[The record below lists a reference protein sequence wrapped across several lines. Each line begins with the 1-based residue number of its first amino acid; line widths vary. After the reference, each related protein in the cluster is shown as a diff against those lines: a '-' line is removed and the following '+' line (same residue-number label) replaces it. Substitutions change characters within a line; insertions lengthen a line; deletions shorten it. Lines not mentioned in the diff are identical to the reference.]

1 MKALKSYVLAVS
13 MLFFG
18 GICTAHGE
26 GIVGELDATFGDEGK
41 VVTSFGEFG
50 DQAYAVAMQPD
61 GKILAAGSASNGD
74 DLDLAIARYNK
85 DGSLDTSFNTEGKV
99 RISLGD
105 GDEEIT
111 AIAVQDDGYIVVAG
125 YTVVDGSKN
134 FVLVRFT
141 PDGELD
147 NSFGEGGAVVTAFGN
162 QGDEITAMTI
172 DDEGRIVVC
181 GYVTGTA
188 GTIVAVGRY
197 LISGAPDI
205 TFGDQGVVL
214 MDIGDDALARSIDI
228 DADGRIV
235 LAGSSYYPKRT
246 ELMLLRFL
254 ASGEFDTGFGQQ
266 GIGVPAD
273 REASSEGYGVR
284 FMEDGRI
291 MVAGTV
297 GEKGDRDAALYRFT
311 ESGQPDASFGDN
323 GVLITSAGDEDDM
336 ALAIDVLD
344 NVVGLSGYSTFNTK
358 RDFLFVSVEQTTN
371 DGANVAL
378 NADASGFRSTEKVYG
393 SVLDVNGRQVEPTG
407 DTAEETE
414 TSVFSTTQFGY
425 TDDLSYAVVLQPD
438 GKAVSVGYSVQDDV
452 SRFAVARYIT
462 PVANAAGGGVD
473 AGVNWILT
481 KEPTNVNRTGAFTGG
496 TIMDSGLSITQR
508 GVVYSIAPDPVYKEG
523 TDGDNTDDSGGG
535 GDSGDTAPPSISNG
549 LPSGELASGTTDTTM
564 SVNTNENAT
573 CKYSTE
579 ANTLYD
585 SMANTF
591 FSTGARA
598 HSQPI
603 VSLENGKAYTYY
615 VRCRDAA
622 LNKNTTDY
630 PISFS
635 VRIGPNISKGLPTGE
650 LDAGTTSEIM
660 SVTTD
665 VNATCKYSETPNK
678 AYDSMTTTF
687 STTGATDHSVT
698 VGPLVD
704 GEPYTYYVRCKDDTT
719 GDINSSDYPISFSV
733 AATGAR
739 LTSPAVSSLN
749 TSSPLVASS
758 LADESPDAGLVIF
771 NGSPYGEIAAGSS
784 MTYIGAYTS
793 DKSACRFSAL
803 SGQDFDYMPETMATA
818 DNLSHIAK
826 VSGLQDDHD
835 YAYYVRCR
843 DLAGKMDTSD
853 YEIAFRVASVE
864 DYDTPSY
871 QRLTRIL
878 GSFFVATAHAQ
889 TDTSIQDTTDDTA
902 NAAPTSVFDLSAP
915 TYSTEGH
922 TKDGAGN
929 GSYSSILENLKPG
942 TFYYV
947 RAYALDS
954 NGKVYY
960 GNQVGIKTADSCFI
974 ATAAYGTLLH
984 PYVKVLR
991 SFRDQ
996 YMVTNLIGSN
1006 LVNLYYHY
1014 SPPVADYIAVR
1025 PFVRGVVRVALL
1037 PVVGMGW
1044 LVLQIGF
1051 TGLALMVIV
1060 LIMPSI
1066 LVYRSYRRLD
1076 IYGRE

>member
-1 MKALKSYVLAVS
+1 MIIEIGFFSVRPSAISEGKGMKAFKSYVLAVS

-26 GIVGELDATFGDEGK
+26 DIGELDTTFGDEGK

-99 RISLGD
+99 RTSLGD

-147 NSFGEGGAVVTAFGN
+147 NSFGEGGAVVTAIGN
-162 QGDEITAMTI
+162 QNDEITAMTL

-214 MDIGDDALARSIDI
+214 MDIGDDTLARSIDI

-254 ASGEFDTGFGQQ
+254 DSGEFDTGFGQQ

-273 REASSEGYGVR
+273 RETSSEGYGVR
-284 FMEDGRI
+284 LMEDGRI

-297 GEKGDRDAALYRFT
+297 GDTGDRDAALYRFT

-323 GVLITSAGDEDDM
+323 GVLVTSAGDEDDM

-378 NADASGFRSTEKVYG
+378 NTDPGGFRSTEKVYG
-393 SVLDVNGRQVEPTG
+393 SVFDVQGRQVEPAG
-407 DTAEETE
+407 DTAGETE
-414 TSVFSTTQFGY
+414 KSVFSTTQFGY

-438 GKAVSVGYSVQDDV
+438 GKAVSVGFSVQDDV

-462 PVANAAGGGVD
+462 PVANAAGGGGVS
-473 AGVNWILT
+473 AGVSWILT

-496 TIMDSGLSITQR
+496 TITASGLTISQR
-508 GVVYSIAPDPVYKEG
+508 GVVYSIAPDPVYKEATDVTPDPDPDPDPNPNPGVPISATGDLDGRILITAVAGAAGNNITVKIIAGDAGSSVVVTRSGNLVLTVTIDDGVSTESHIATALEEQPEIFSAATNTPTNVWTVDVG
-523 TDGDNTDDSGGG
+523 TDTVTLTGGADATSSTSTTNRSAGTVAKNDSSAG
-535 GDSGDTAPPSISNG
+535 STVINSAQTATV
-549 LPSGELASGTTDTTM
+549 E
-564 SVNTNENAT
+564 
-573 CKYSTE
+573 
-579 ANTLYD
+579 
-585 SMANTF
+585 
-591 FSTGARA
+591 R
-598 HSQPI
+598 
-603 VSLENGKAYTYY
+603 
-615 VRCRDAA
+615 
-622 LNKNTTDY
+622 
-630 PISFS
+630 
-635 VRIGPNISKGLPTGE
+635 LPTP
-650 LDAGTTSEIM
+650 A
-660 SVTTD
+660 
-665 VNATCKYSETPNK
+665 A
-678 AYDSMTTTF
+678 A
-687 STTGATDHSVT
+687 
-698 VGPLVD
+698 
-704 GEPYTYYVRCKDDTT
+704 
-719 GDINSSDYPISFSV
+719 SSI
-733 AATGAR
+733 
-739 LTSPAVSSLN
+739 N
-749 TSSPLVASS
+749 TSTPPVASS
-758 LADESPDAGLVIF
+758 SADASPDAQLVIF

-818 DNLSHIAK
+818 DNLAHIAK
-826 VSGLQDDHD
+826 ISGLQDDHD

-843 DLAGKMDTSD
+843 DLAGKVDTSD

-889 TDTSIQDTTDDTA
+889 IDTGTGIQDTTDDTP
-902 NAAPTSVFDLSAP
+902 NATPTSVFDLSAP
-915 TYSTEGH
+915 AYSTEGH

-954 NGKVYY
+954 NGKVHY
-960 GNQVGIKTADSCFI
+960 GNQVGVKTADSCFI

-996 YMVTNLIGSN
+996 YMVTNLIGNN

-1014 SPPVADYIAVR
+1014 SPPVADYIAAR

-1051 TGLALMVIV
+1051 TGLALMATV